1 MWQSLPNAMHQAA
14 GDRHRPEIHRQR
26 HAQRPCRS
34 LRRQICATAQ
44 GQRSSHCR
52 LGDGTRLVPSEKC
65 IYVAQDSNK
74 AANITPSLNPFSRGN
89 EMLTPP

>member
-34 LRRQICATAQ
+34 RRRQIRATAQ

-52 LGDGTRLVPSEKC
+52 LGDGTRSAPSEKC
-65 IYVAQDSNK
+65 IYVAQDRNRS
-74 AANITPSLNPFSRGN
+74 SQYH
-89 EMLTPP
+89 PPL